1 MAVNLSEIVFF
12 HRKKSGLTQKQ
23 LATLAGVGKN
33 VIYELESGKQTIR
46 LDTLLKILTILNIEI
61 DFRSPLGAAFMQGQ
75 KHENG

>member
-1 MAVNLSEIVFF
+1 MAVNLSEIIFF

-46 LDTLLKILTILNIEI
+46 LDTLLKILIILNIEI
-61 DFRSPLGAAFMQGQ
+61 DFRSPLGATFMQEQ
-75 KHENG
+75 RHENG